1 MRTLVLSVKC
11 CVNVRVPATLQCVLC
26 LPTLESAAECIG
38 GQGHGGRNLLVDGG
52 ERGCKGKGGERGDA
66 SFHFLPTSL
75 LLTDIVLS
83 KQQIVWPWASS
94 VHFIANSASAENG
107 FNLFCRFFLRR
118 HQMHLIRE
126 GLEVNL
132 IKVMGV
138 TFLNTLAIADH
149 VCKTKY
155 WVGGW
160 EHWWEG

>member
-1 MRTLVLSVKC
+1 MLRKCARATHTAVCLVSSH
-11 CVNVRVPATLQCVLC
+11 T
-26 LPTLESAAECIG
+26 
-38 GQGHGGRNLLVDGG
+38 
-52 ERGCKGKGGERGDA
+52 
-66 SFHFLPTSL
+66 
-75 LLTDIVLS
+75 
-83 KQQIVWPWASS
+83 WASS

-107 FNLFCRFFLRR
+107 FNLFCRFFLRC